1 VHAAPATC
9 ITNARC
15 PGRVHSAGNKGEKA
29 TAGIEPPTE
38 IKCKGNSVP
47 ILKNKY
53 YCLMK
58 AGQGASA
65 RPGPKKSEP

>member
-9 ITNARC
+9 IKNARC
-15 PGRVHSAGNKGEKA
+15 PGRVHSAGNKGQKA
-29 TAGIEPPTE
+29 TEGIEPPTE
-38 IKCKGNSVP
+38 IKCKGNG
-47 ILKNKY
+47 ILIPKKN
-53 YCLMK
+53 YCSMK